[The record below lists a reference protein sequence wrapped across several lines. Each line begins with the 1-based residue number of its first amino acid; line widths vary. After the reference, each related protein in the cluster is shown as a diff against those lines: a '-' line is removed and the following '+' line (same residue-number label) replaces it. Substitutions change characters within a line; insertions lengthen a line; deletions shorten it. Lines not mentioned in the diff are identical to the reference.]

1 MKLVIDDN
9 KKFEQ
14 FGNIFQNSSA
24 INDQFN
30 VHFDKDGLFMQGFD
44 KASICVIETKLKASW
59 FSEYNY
65 ENDETSIIGMNIR
78 TFYKI
83 LNTKQPGQK
92 MTLQYTED
100 DCDHLKIIFNGGSN
114 KECKKDFKLALLEID
129 SATMDIP
136 DDEQDVEFI
145 IEQSIFSTNVDQLLM
160 FDDNVN
166 IKVDN
171 DNIYMKTN
179 GMEGVMDV
187 TIDTDNLEEFS
198 ADECEEGKTLLD
210 QNYALKYIKYMCN
223 FSKVSKLLTIKI
235 SNDRPFCCIYK
246 INDDDKDEDQG
257 SYLRFYLAP
266 KDSE

>member
-9 KKFEQ
+9 KKFDQ

-30 VHFDKDGLFMQGFD
+30 LQFNKDGLFMQGFD
-44 KASICVIETKLKASW
+44 KASICVIETKLNAEW
-59 FSEYNY
+59 FSEYTY
-65 ENDETSIIGMNIR
+65 ESDETSIIGMNIK
-78 TFYKI
+78 TFYRI

-92 MTLQYTED
+92 MTLQYSED

-129 SATMDIP
+129 SATMEIP
-136 DDEQDVEFI
+136 DDEQDVEFV
-145 IEQSIFSTNVDQLLM
+145 IEQTIFSTNVDQLLM

-171 DNIYMKTN
+171 DNIYMQTN
-179 GMEGVMDV
+179 GMDGNMDV
-187 TIDTDNLEEFS
+187 TINTDNLEEFS
-198 ADECEEGKTLLD
+198 SDECEEGEKLLD

-223 FSKVSKLLTIKI
+223 FSKVSKFLTIKI
-235 SNDRPFCCIYK
+235 SNERPFCCLYK
-246 INDDDKDEDQG
+246 IDDDKSN

-266 KDSE
+266 KEA

>member
-9 KKFEQ
+9 KKYEQ
-14 FGNIFQNSSA
+14 FGNIFQNAAS

-30 VHFDKDGLFMQGFD
+30 IHLDANGLFMQGFD
-44 KASICVIETKLKASW
+44 KASICVLETRLNAGW
-59 FSEYNY
+59 FTEYSYN
-65 ENDETSIIGMNIR
+65 NPTKSIIGMNIK

-92 MTLQYTED
+92 MIMEYEFET
-100 DCDHLKIIFNGGSN
+100 DHLKIIFTGDSN
-114 KECKKDFKLALLEID
+114 KECKKGFKMALLDID
-129 SATMDIP
+129 CATMEIP

-145 IEQSIFSTNVDQLLM
+145 IEQAIFSTNVDQLLM

-171 DNIYMKTN
+171 DNIYMQTN
-179 GMEGVMDV
+179 GMEGDMDV
-187 TIDTDNLEEFS
+187 TINTDNLEEFS
-198 ADECEEGKTLLD
+198 SDECENGEFLLN

-235 SNDRPFCCIYK
+235 SNERPFCCVYK
-246 INDDDKDEDQG
+246 IDEEDSN

-266 KDSE
+266 KDSSD